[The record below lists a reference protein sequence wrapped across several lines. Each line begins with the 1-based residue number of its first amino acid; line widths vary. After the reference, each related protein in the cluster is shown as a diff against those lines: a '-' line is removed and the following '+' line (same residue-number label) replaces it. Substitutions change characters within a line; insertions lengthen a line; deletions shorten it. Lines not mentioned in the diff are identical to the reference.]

1 MNRVEQIAPF
11 PYTNMKKMLAQF
23 PNAEMIW
30 AQEEHRNQ
38 GAWNYMK
45 SRFGA
50 VTHFF
55 FTLLKP
61 KLVDERCR

>member
-1 MNRVEQIAPF
+1 LNRVEQIAPF
-11 PYTNMKKMLAQF
+11 PYTNMKNMLIQF

-50 VTHFF
+50 VIYFCF
-55 FTLLKP
+55 PIKI
-61 KLVDERCR
+61 KIS